1 MFAQIK
7 NNFAIASDQP
17 LSFFKGSAYQA
28 MYNCVKSVATFV
40 VKGAVHIA
48 RGVYDISCDVAN
60 VVVNLCSSP
69 NNQDI
74 AYKHADVPVKTKA
87 QNDPQEVVEKSSLA
101 KLAAFVS
108 ETSSEKDNTY
118 LGSLSNNSKD
128 YPAAKIVMDAIST
141 IQCIGQDF
149 VTEVLKMPTG
159 VINSGLKSAYL
170 SGVPTSM
177 KYETTNVE
185 NDFFNEDSFVLID
198 LDSNNESIEMVA
210 LGDIAAASAA

>member
-1 MFAQIK
+1 MFTQII
-7 NNFAIASDQP
+7 NNFAIASEQP

-40 VKGAVHIA
+40 VKGVVHIA

-60 VVVNLCSSP
+60 VVVNLVSSSD
-69 NNQDI
+69 NQDI
-74 AYKHADVPVKTKA
+74 AYKHADVPVTTKA

-101 KLAAFVS
+101 KIAAFVS

-149 VTEVLKMPTG
+149 VTEVLKMPTR

-170 SGVPTSM
+170 SGVPTSL

-185 NDFFNEDSFVLID
+185 NDFSNEDSFTLID
-198 LDSNNESIEMVA
+198 LDCNNESIEMVA
-210 LGDIAAASAA
+210 LGDIAAPAA

>member
-1 MFAQIK
+1 
-7 NNFAIASDQP
+7 
-17 LSFFKGSAYQA
+17 
-28 MYNCVKSVATFV
+28 MYNYVKSVATFV

-60 VVVNLCSSP
+60 VVVNLCRSP
-69 NNQDI
+69 DNQDI
-74 AYKHADVPVKTKA
+74 AYKHADVSVKTKA
-87 QNDPQEVVEKSSLA
+87 QNDSQEVNNPQEVVKKSSLA
-101 KLAAFVS
+101 KIAAFVS
-108 ETSSEKDNTY
+108 EISGEKDNTY

-185 NDFFNEDSFVLID
+185 NDFSNEDSFALID
-198 LDSNNESIEMVA
+198 LDCNNESIEMVV
-210 LGDIAAASAA
+210 LGDIAPAA